1 MEINEIINRLIA
13 SFSDEAIKKSVLKKE
28 WYELNIK
35 NGIDSTGFCYA
46 ASEIIYRLNGGKDV
60 WKKVSISKAKWE
72 HGSHYYL
79 IHKQTG
85 EILDITS
92 DQFTSI
98 GIEIPYELG
107 VGGGFMGK
115 GLSKA
120 SKKLAIMAGIITE
133 SK

>member
-1 MEINEIINRLIA
+1 MELNTIIEKLKA
-13 SFSDEAIKKSVLKKE
+13 TFSDDAIKKEVLKKE
-28 WYELNIK
+28 WYDLNIA
-35 NGIDSTGFCYA
+35 NGVDSTGFCYVV
-46 ASEIIYRLNGGKDV
+46 SEIIYRLNGGKDV

-79 IHKQTG
+79 IHKATG
-85 EILDITS
+85 DILDITA

-107 VGGGFMGK
+107 VGGGFMGR

-120 SKKLAIMAGIITE
+120 SKKLAIMAGIISE
-133 SK
+133 ND